1 MTHFATSQ
9 PLLTGEGV
17 AFTVRVDSLDRT
29 CLITN
34 DALQELSRLK
44 AKDSPQASMMD
55 VFHAFEATI
64 NGVARRLV
72 FAKVP
77 GTPLRLGAN
86 TFASPPHAG

>member
-1 MTHFATSQ
+1 MLHFATPE
-9 PLLTGEGV
+9 PLLTSEGV
-17 AFTVRVDSLDRT
+17 AFTVRVDSLDRA
-29 CLITN
+29 CLITK

-72 FAKVP
+72 FARVP

-86 TFASPPHAG
+86 TFARLPHAG